1 MSSSGTDAARIASG
15 DRTGSHPN
23 SRLQAA
29 RDDHVICGPE
39 LFGRKNSLPDGEAP
53 HACGVVALLETD
65 REGDAAG
72 AGTAPDY
79 RQLRD
84 PKAPEGA
91 PLAEAPSP
99 RDRALHPDGKFVDE
113 SG

>member
-15 DRTGSHPN
+15 DRTRSHPN

-29 RDDHVICGPE
+29 RDHHVICGPE

-53 HACGVVALLETD
+53 HTCGVVTLPETD

-72 AGTAPDY
+72 AGTAFDC
-79 RQLRD
+79 RQLCD
-84 PKAPEGA
+84 TQTPEGTA
-91 PLAEAPSP
+91 LAEVPSP